1 LVHAL
6 STKASLKQIAV
17 FTEPKTSGL
26 KTKNFKDFLKNIK
39 SKSAL
44 FIHHKDAPKEFVRSI
59 KNIPNS
65 KKIEDV
71 GTNVY
76 DLIKY
81 EKVFFTKES
90 FKAIEDRLNK

>member
-1 LVHAL
+1 
-6 STKASLKQIAV
+6 
-17 FTEPKTSGL
+17 
-26 KTKNFKDFLKNIK
+26 
-39 SKSAL
+39 
-44 FIHHKDAPKEFVRSI
+44 
-59 KNIPNS
+59 
-65 KKIEDV
+65 V

>member
-1 LVHAL
+1 M
-6 STKASLKQIAV
+6 
-17 FTEPKTSGL
+17 
-26 KTKNFKDFLKNIK
+26 
-39 SKSAL
+39 L
-44 FIHHKDAPKEFVRSI
+44 FVHHKDAPKEFIRSI

-65 KKIEDV
+65 KKLEEV

-90 FKAIEDRLNK
+90 FKNIEERLNKQ

>member
-1 LVHAL
+1 MIFQ
-6 STKASLKQIAV
+6 S
-17 FTEPKTSGL
+17 
-26 KTKNFKDFLKNIK
+26 FLKNIQ

-44 FIHHKDAPKEFVRSI
+44 FIHHKNAANEFIRSI

-76 DLIKY
+76 DLLKY
-81 EKVFFTKES
+81 EKILFTKES
-90 FKAIEDRLNK
+90 FKAIEERLVKWKIIILPMM